1 MEAGAPLGM
10 KPCGLGAR
18 DSLRTEAGVPLY
30 GHEMGGERN
39 LGVAEAGFG
48 SYVKIYKPWFIGR
61 EAFQSREE
69 TRTGVVV
76 RFRFKEK
83 GIRVAHP
90 GDPVLD
96 AKGRVIGVVTSCAI
110 DTEGMLTGQAFVDK
124 KYAVEGTPIAIF
136 QSAPKSPG
144 KAPIDLVHGDRVTLP
159 DPAEIVS
166 RFLKL

>member
-1 MEAGAPLGM
+1 
-10 KPCGLGAR
+10 
-18 DSLRTEAGVPLY
+18 
-30 GHEMGGERN
+30 
-39 LGVAEAGFG
+39 
-48 SYVKIYKPWFIGR
+48 
-61 EAFQSREE
+61 
-69 TRTGVVV
+69 
-76 RFRFKEK
+76 
-83 GIRVAHP
+83 VAHP

-144 KAPIDLVHGDRVTLP
+144 KAPIDLVPGDRVTLP